1 MNINFNFVFI
11 VRSPDLSPM
20 DFFLWGFL
28 KEKVYTKEQENV
40 EEVIARLHAAVAM
53 VDAEML
59 LHVRNEV
66 VRRAHACLAV
76 NGGHFEQTL

>member
-1 MNINFNFVFI
+1 
-11 VRSPDLSPM
+11 M

-66 VRRAHACLAV
+66 VRRAYAC
-76 NGGHFEQTL
+76 